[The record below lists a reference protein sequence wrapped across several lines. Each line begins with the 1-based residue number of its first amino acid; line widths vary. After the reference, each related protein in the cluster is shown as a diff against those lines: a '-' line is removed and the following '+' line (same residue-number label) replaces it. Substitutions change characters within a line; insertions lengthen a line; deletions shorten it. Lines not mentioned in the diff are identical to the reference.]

1 MKKLFAALAVA
12 LALTPAA
19 TLAQLSLGVE
29 ATLAAPR
36 LGVERMPGSREPLG
50 GAGDVGGVVL
60 LRLGP
65 LGLGA
70 SMERGLAH
78 SAERLTTRSAM
89 GGLVADLLPFVRLE
103 LLGEVG
109 VADLAGD
116 GEGSARFRGFRPGLS
131 LKLPAFPLR
140 LGLWGLARWGIPGAS
155 SNGPS
160 YGLLARA
167 GIEL

>member
-1 MKKLFAALAVA
+1 MRKLFVVLA
-12 LALTPAA
+12 LALAPAA

-36 LGVERMPGSREPLG
+36 LGLERLPGSSEPLG
-50 GAGDVGGVVL
+50 AAGDVGAAVL
-60 LRLGP
+60 LRVGP

-70 SMERGLAH
+70 SIERGRNAEHL
-78 SAERLTTRSAM
+78 SARSAM
-89 GGLVADLLPFVRLE
+89 GGIVTDLLPFVRLE

-109 VADLAGD
+109 VADRASD
-116 GEGSARFRGFRPGLS
+116 AEGSTRFRGFRPGLS

-140 LGLWGLARWGIPGAS
+140 LGVWGLARWGLPGAS
-155 SNGPS
+155 SGPS

-167 GIEL
+167 GI